1 MRIPQGY
8 KFIQET
14 IFEGI
19 WPFSRL
25 KSPYS
30 VMLLSMVYFLAGVG
44 LYIMFSLPITFLIAG
59 TSAGIG
65 ISVWTYGI
73 FQYANNLRD
82 AEIGDMTPVKKK
94 FLSDFLEEMFHDK
107 SLFLGIMG
115 FVAVLAYFWTSSDTF
130 NFSNIF
136 DNLRNQTGS
145 SLHPFIWGYAFI
157 ITFDICYRFGL
168 SAYISLVLLRR
179 NHRVGKLLQVPK
191 LKKQI
196 TPRDLLELE
205 RVDRYHLLSFASGIF
220 FLPMSIFDPFLF
232 ACLTLYLFF
241 SSLATIM
248 SILQLRILQAK
259 AIPNEVLELL
269 SSCNFAYIGN
279 SSDQH
284 VPHVTPALFVFDGR
298 RVFFATSIKSQKI
311 RNLHQQKDIA
321 VCIHYESAK
330 NLSKNRGVLIRGW
343 TRVYGHNVFTA
354 IFYVLVHGIKMLHI
368 KMLYHRKY
376 EEYVRYYKFKADK
389 LPGPW
394 QLRPILSRT
403 IVEVIPY
410 QYTYWE
416 GTKFTRTVAL

>member
-1 MRIPQGY
+1 MKLPQGY
-8 KFIQET
+8 KFIQEA

-19 WPFSRL
+19 WPLSRL

-30 VMLLSMVYFLAGVG
+30 VMVMSFIYMFAGIG

-73 FQYANNLRD
+73 FQYANRLRE
-82 AEIGDMTPVKKK
+82 AEIVHMTSVKRKL
-94 FLSDFLEEMFHDK
+94 LSDFLEEMFHDR
-107 SLFLGIMG
+107 SLFIGLMG
-115 FVAVLAYFWTSSDTF
+115 FVAVLAYFWTSSEFYQID
-130 NFSNIF
+130 NIF
-136 DNLRNQTGS
+136 DVIQKETGTA
-145 SLHPFIWGYAFI
+145 LHPFVLAYSFI
-157 ITFDICYRFGL
+157 IVFDICYRFGL
-168 SAYISLVLLRR
+168 SAYISIVLLKR
-179 NHRVGKLLQVPK
+179 NHRIAKLLQISK
-191 LKKQI
+191 FKKQI

-248 SILQLRILQAK
+248 SILQLRTLHAK
-259 AIPNEVLELL
+259 AIPDEVIELL
-269 SSCNFAYIGN
+269 SSCQLAYIGN
-279 SSDQH
+279 SSNQH
-284 VPHVTPALFVFDGR
+284 VPHVTPTLYVFDGR
-298 RVFFATSIKSQKI
+298 RVFFATSIKSQKV
-311 RNLHQQKDIA
+311 RNLFRKKDVA
-321 VCIHYESAK
+321 VCLHYESPK
-330 NLSKNRGVLIRGW
+330 NFSKNRGVLIRGW
-343 TRVYGHNVFTA
+343 ARVYGHNILTA
-354 IFYVLVHGIKMLHI
+354 IFYVLVHGVKMLHI
-368 KMLYHRKY
+368 KILYHRKY
-376 EEYVRYYKFKADK
+376 EEYVRYYKFKAGI

-394 QLRPILSRT
+394 RLTPILSRT